1 MGSCQWVSLEWSTT
15 SVRHVIVSQLLATHR
30 LQRLATL
37 NPELVGQCWP
47 RACPREL
54 CLRVSQLTH
63 ALLRMPDRV
72 CVYMQ
77 FDSLD
82 VWFSQVTLAAR
93 VVVVSTTACF
103 VSIDVLYRPVRH
115 AGRASLRGLARATLW
130 PPVGLQQPRIGCE
143 SNR

>member
-47 RACPREL
+47 REL

-72 CVYMQ
+72 CVQ

-82 VWFSQVTLAAR
+82 VVNFVVSQVTLAAR

-115 AGRASLRGLARATLW
+115 AGRASLRGLARASLW
-130 PPVGLQQPRIGCE
+130 PPAVAGLQQLWCDRE